1 MHFHLIFKDSEWNYV
16 AQLPWLRLIHMSW
29 FWRCAAVADSCG
41 AIIWYFSNSSHLIIP
56 PQMHA
61 SNAARVND
69 PLTRW
74 MCDLLC
80 CNLLS
85 FFFYWP
91 IPASFCLFSFFSH
104 SNSNSNDKYKLKK
117 HRWCAW
123 DSNPGRQDGRRRRIH
138 WAIAAPL
145 SFIFLQD
152 TFHVLFTGSSD
163 KRLTYR
169 IWFAQARAVASWADR
184 SMSTPEVRSSN
195 AIYSIFNKNY
205 YFQLLTS
212 NKRRKFKKKD

>member
-1 MHFHLIFKDSEWNYV
+1 M
-16 AQLPWLRLIHMSW
+16 
-29 FWRCAAVADSCG
+29 
-41 AIIWYFSNSSHLIIP
+41 YFLKNG
-56 PQMHA
+56 
-61 SNAARVND
+61 
-69 PLTRW
+69 
-74 MCDLLC
+74 
-80 CNLLS
+80 
-85 FFFYWP
+85 P
-91 IPASFCLFSFFSH
+91 IPASFLFIFVLFTFQFKWQIY
-104 SNSNSNDKYKLKK
+104 NLNNINWKK

-152 TFHVLFTGSSD
+152 TFHVLFAGSSD

-169 IWFAQARAVASWADR
+169 ICFAQAIAVASWADR